1 MPADVAAMAS
11 AIAALFHPYV
21 EVAAHDVSS
30 DRLVAIWNAFT
41 SRRPGEVSL
50 LDPELLA
57 DAPEGHV
64 YGPYDQVDSRGRCL
78 SSVGIRLDGG
88 RLVLC
93 LNVDRSAID
102 SVMTFLS
109 TFAAPREE
117 KPRALFQRD
126 WRADLNSLI
135 DNWCREHGASRAM
148 LTREDRRALV
158 AVIDERGAFDTRNAA
173 AHISAELGVSRAT
186 VYAMRKS

>member
-109 TFAAPREE
+109 VTGDMAFHQATRRGRGLRVTAPHVDPCGRSGGGWVWLRREA
-117 KPRALFQRD
+117 R
-126 WRADLNSLI
+126 
-135 DNWCREHGASRAM
+135 H
-148 LTREDRRALV
+148 
-158 AVIDERGAFDTRNAA
+158 AVGPPDG
-173 AHISAELGVSRAT
+173 
-186 VYAMRKS
+186 